1 MDPFKVPTAPVNS
14 VAPPPFDP
22 NSAAQPNNAPTFGTP
37 ATGSS
42 TGPDWAT
49 GPDTG
54 WMNDPNRGGTSGDAD
69 FDIGKW
75 IQDFLTNHGG
85 PDTFTAPGSHASDFK
100 APGAADRIT
109 APEFDFN
116 APRSDAATED
126 LLLQLLRNPSAYD
139 DDVIKTTFSR
149 LSGSIDDQYDQEN
162 QRIKEDM
169 VRRGLGDSSVY
180 GGKLQ
185 DSNVMRRSA
194 KTDLGERIL
203 DTAAQ
208 TRAADQARAIQ
219 TGMQFGDQSFGRQ
232 QTAFQDAMQTAGF
245 NRDESQRMFDN
256 ALRSAQFGREGQ
268 GIDYEQALNTFMA
281 NLQSKNLNTSQ
292 MLAIVQ
298 SFLQYA
304 DQMFNHQMDTARFNQ
319 DEDHYTRD
327 EDLRRLGL

>member
-1 MDPFKVPTAPVNS
+1 
-14 VAPPPFDP
+14 
-22 NSAAQPNNAPTFGTP
+22 
-37 ATGSS
+37 
-42 TGPDWAT
+42 
-49 GPDTG
+49 
-54 WMNDPNRGGTSGDAD
+54 
-69 FDIGKW
+69 
-75 IQDFLTNHGG
+75 
-85 PDTFTAPGSHASDFK
+85 
-100 APGAADRIT
+100 
-109 APEFDFN
+109 
-116 APRSDAATED
+116 
-126 LLLQLLRNPSAYD
+126 
-139 DDVIKTTFSR
+139 
-149 LSGSIDDQYDQEN
+149 
-162 QRIKEDM
+162 M